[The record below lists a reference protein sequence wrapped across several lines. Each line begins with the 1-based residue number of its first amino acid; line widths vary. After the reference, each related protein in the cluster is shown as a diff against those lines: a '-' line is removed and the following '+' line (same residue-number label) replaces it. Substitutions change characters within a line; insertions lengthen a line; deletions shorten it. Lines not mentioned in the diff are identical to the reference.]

1 MHHVETMAYA
11 GQAPWHGIGSQLAP
25 NQPIEVWRDRAGMNW

>member
-25 NQPIEVWRDRAGMNW
+25 NQPLVIPPPIS